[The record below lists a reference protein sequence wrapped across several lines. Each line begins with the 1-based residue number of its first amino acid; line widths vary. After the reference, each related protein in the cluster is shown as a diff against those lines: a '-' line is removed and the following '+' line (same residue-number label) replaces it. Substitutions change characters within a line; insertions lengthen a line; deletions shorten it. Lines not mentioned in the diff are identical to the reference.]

1 MTTQRSILLD
11 ELRQVDSHPS
21 ADELYAMV
29 RRRLPRI
36 SLGTVYRNLEILAGL
51 GAIRRIDS
59 GGGLKRFDGNPAEHY
74 HIRCVACDRLVDAPV
89 AVDRSLNDQ
98 VRRVTDFEIIGHQL
112 EFLGRCPG
120 CRTAM
125 MEPAGLPGDFPPPG
139 IPAP

>member
-11 ELRQVDSHPS
+11 ELRRVDSHPS

-36 SLGTVYRNLEILAGL
+36 SLGTVYRNLEILSGL

-59 GGGLKRFDGNPAEHY
+59 GGGLKRFDGNPEEHY

-89 AVDRSLNDQ
+89 AVAGVSGPLPRLPHRNDGTGGAA
-98 VRRVTDFEIIGHQL
+98 RGFPAAGDTGPL
-112 EFLGRCPG
+112 
-120 CRTAM
+120 TA
-125 MEPAGLPGDFPPPG
+125 PAVAGPSG
-139 IPAP
+139 